1 MAEVLDVVPKVVEHA
16 AALLTKLRARNPRVH
31 CVTNT
36 VAQVLTANTLLAAGA
51 TPSVTTSPEEIGGFV
66 AGADNLLVNLGTLD
80 RERREAIGIAL
91 DAVADRLPWVLDPVF
106 VDRSPSR
113 LEFARTLVVRRPAVI
128 RLNAAELAALS
139 GEAPSEQGARNFASR
154 SGTVIALTGEVDI
167 VTDGTRLVSLH
178 NGDELM
184 GKVTAMGCAG
194 SAFVASALAVE
205 QDRWLAASAAIM
217 VFGLAG
223 ELAALRSDGPG
234 SLAFNILDTLHAMT
248 PEMVT
253 EDAWAEA

>member
-1 MAEVLDVVPKVVEHA
+1 MSEVLSDVVPGVVESA
-16 AALLTKLRARNPRVH
+16 AALLTRIRVRHPRVH
-31 CVTNT
+31 CITNT

-66 AGADNLLVNLGTLD
+66 AGADALLVNLGTLD

-91 DAVADRLPWVLDPVF
+91 DAAQRLPWVLDPVF

-113 LEFARTLVVRRPAVI
+113 LEFARGLIARGPAVI

-139 GEAPSEQGARNFASR
+139 GEPASADSARNFAR
-154 SGTVIALTGEVDI
+154 ATRTIVALTGEVDT
-167 VTDGTRLVSLH
+167 VTDGARLVSLH

-184 GKVTAMGCAG
+184 SKVTAMGCAG
-194 SAFVASALAVE
+194 SAFVAAALAVE
-205 QDRWLAASAAIM
+205 QDRWLATAAAIM

-234 SLAFNILDTLHAMT
+234 SLAFNILDTLHGMT
-248 PEMVT
+248 PDMVT
-253 EDAWAEA
+253 EDGWAEA